1 MFQSYQNIIP
11 FCTFLVG
18 FFSRVF
24 IPLSDA
30 YQYKCRVALWKH
42 PRLRK
47 YYFYR
52 SRGYT
57 VSQIM
62 DHRANSNQPQIVKI
76 RKGLVTSIELI
87 LFDPVHFRIEH
98 LNRKKVEK
106 VSISKAV
113 AKNDILCLWKIWYH
127 YSMYLL

>member
-1 MFQSYQNIIP
+1 MQGGTLKASKTTKIL
-11 FCTFLVG
+11 FLQ
-18 FFSRVF
+18 
-24 IPLSDA
+24 I
-30 YQYKCRVALWKH
+30 KE
-42 PRLRK
+42 
-47 YYFYR
+47 
-52 SRGYT
+52 YT

-76 RKGLVTSIELI
+76 RKALVTSIELS

-113 AKNDILCLWKIWYH
+113 VRNDILCQFEI
-127 YSMYLL
+127 

>member
-1 MFQSYQNIIP
+1 MQGG
-11 FCTFLVG
+11 TL
-18 FFSRVF
+18 
-24 IPLSDA
+24 
-30 YQYKCRVALWKH
+30 KKH

-76 RKGLVTSIELI
+76 RKALVTSIELS

-113 AKNDILCLWKIWYH
+113 VKKRYPLSMKNLISLQYVSTVD
-127 YSMYLL
+127 YSRSAFLIKFCFQKPKSFVEA